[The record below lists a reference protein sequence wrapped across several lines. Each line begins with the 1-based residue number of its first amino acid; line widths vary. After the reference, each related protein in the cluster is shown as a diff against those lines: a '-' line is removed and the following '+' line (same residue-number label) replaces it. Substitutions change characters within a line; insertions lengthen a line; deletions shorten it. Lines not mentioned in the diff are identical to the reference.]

1 MTGDLENLP
10 KPKNIFQYCGNDLLS
25 SCKVFLFIMS
35 DSKLVQIAFIDAASY
50 LPPPFYLLW
59 CHSVCVCGGGIMLL
73 LHLLLSFSFYSN
85 PGPRTTRP
93 SCHFLGLYEN
103 ASSFSK
109 QKKTSAHLRF
119 VAFTDP
125 HIPKWKQKARPLPK
139 NVINISYCMQH
150 RRMRWGSSR
159 MWDLVSRGRE
169 GFLSFRLAPVAKY
182 NQHVGLFR
190 LFSRAAWWRSSC
202 LIHRWP

>member
-1 MTGDLENLP
+1 MTGDLEKPP
-10 KPKNIFQYCGNDLLS
+10 KAKNIFQYCGNDLLS

-59 CHSVCVCGGGIMLL
+59 CHSVWRGGGERKKFMLL

-119 VAFTDP
+119 VADP
-125 HIPKWKQKARPLPK
+125 HITYPEMKTKGTTTSKKCHQHIMLYATPADEVRQLQDVRPCQP
-139 NVINISYCMQH
+139 
-150 RRMRWGSSR
+150 RP
-159 MWDLVSRGRE
+159 GR
-169 GFLSFRLAPVAKY
+169 
-182 NQHVGLFR
+182 
-190 LFSRAAWWRSSC
+190 FS
-202 LIHRWP
+202 LIQACTGGEI